1 MTLGT
6 SKLSII
12 LIQKHLFF
20 PILTIINK
28 KTKRALTSMASTED
42 YSYMGHKTNDT
53 DHPFLITKWRTV
65 MKRIFLL
72 AMTNAAQCEP
82 EPDCYFFVGLLGFR
96 SCS

>member
-1 MTLGT
+1 
-6 SKLSII
+6 
-12 LIQKHLFF
+12 
-20 PILTIINK
+20 
-28 KTKRALTSMASTED
+28 MASTED